1 MIRYDLVCDRGHAFD
16 GWFRDSQGFEDQAA
30 AKTVQCP
37 HCGSSDVEKALMAP
51 GVPARSNRRSGP
63 SEDSMTDPRAV
74 MMRTAMR
81 KLREHVEATADYVG
95 PQFADEARRI
105 HNKES
110 EERGIYGEA
119 SPEEA
124 RALRDEGI
132 DVMPLPPDAK
142 DQN

>member
-1 MIRYDLVCDRGHAFD
+1 MIRYDLVCDGGHAFD
-16 GWFRDSQGFEDQAA
+16 GWFRDSQGFEEQAA

-37 HCGSSDVEKALMAP
+37 HCGSSNVEKALMAP
-51 GVPARSNRRSGP
+51 RVPARSNRAPDP
-63 SEDSMTDPRAV
+63 SPGSMTDPRAV

-95 PQFADEARRI
+95 AQFADEARRI
-105 HNKES
+105 HHKEA

-119 SPEEA
+119 SPDEA

-132 DVMPLPPDAK
+132 DVMPLPAAAK